1 MIKYIIYYYMYNSQY
16 VCFYN
21 DDNKMFPPNHTLSP
35 EDEGEIKDII
45 YKEDLLNVFGLQE
58 FDECHIN
65 DEIFK
70 LYAEVSGWEELHPI
84 LDKLASKLMSTDREI
99 GFLILFSYDYFFIT
113 HQILSEYFNNDYN
126 IDKDKIKQ
134 LFIMVNN

>member
-1 MIKYIIYYYMYNSQY
+1 MYNSNY

-21 DDNKMFPPNHTLSP
+21 DDNKMFPLDHHLSP
-35 EDEGEIKDII
+35 EDQCEIKDVI

-58 FDECHIN
+58 FDEHHISN
-65 DEIFK
+65 EISK
-70 LYAEVSGWEELHPI
+70 LYDVVCDWEELYPI

-113 HQILSEYFNNDYN
+113 HQILSEYFNNN
-126 IDKDKIKQ
+126 KIDKDKIEQ
-134 LFIMVNN
+134 LTIMVNN